1 MAIKKSTGRIGFEI
15 CNVIFMILLSIIML
29 YPFLYVASASVSS
42 NSAILAGRV
51 SIIPDTL
58 DFKAY
63 EAVFK
68 YKMVWTAYGNTLFY
82 TTVGTAINLVLT
94 VLGAYP
100 LSRKDFYGKSL
111 FTFMIAFTMLFSG
124 GLIPTFLVV
133 RDLGMFNTRWAV
145 LLPGAISTMNM
156 IIMRTFFQG
165 IPDSLEEAAT
175 IDGCTDIQVLTKIIL
190 PLSTASL
197 MTIGMFYAVGHW
209 NSWFGAMIYLRDGSK
224 YPLQLVLRG
233 IVLQN
238 QINDLLSAQAGT
250 TIEDGTNLIAESI
263 KYAVIMVAVVPIL
276 CVYPFIQKYFVKG
289 VMIGSIKG

>member
-1 MAIKKSTGRIGFEI
+1 MAIKKGAPRITFEI
-15 CNVIFMILLSIIML
+15 FNISFMVLLSVIML

-42 NSAILAGRV
+42 NSSILAGRV
-51 SIIPDTL
+51 GIIPDTIDL
-58 DFKAY
+58 KAY
-63 EAVFK
+63 TAVFK
-68 YKMVWTAYGNTLFY
+68 YKQVWNSYRNTLFY
-82 TTVGTAINLVLT
+82 TSFGTAINLVLT
-94 VLGAYP
+94 ILAAYP

-111 FTFMIAFTMLFSG
+111 FSFMIAFTMLFGG

-133 RDLGMFNTRWAV
+133 RDLGMFNTIWAI
-145 LLPGAISTMNM
+145 LLPGAIGTMNV

-175 IDGCTDIQVLTKIIL
+175 IDGCTDMQVLVKIIL

-209 NSWFGAMIYLRDGSK
+209 NSWFDSMIYLRDNTK
-224 YPLQLVLRG
+224 HPLQLVLRS

-238 QINDLLSAQAGT
+238 QINDLVSEKAGT
-250 TIEDGTNLIAESI
+250 SIEDGTNLIAESV
-263 KYAVIMVAVVPIL
+263 KYAVIMVAVIPIL

>member
-1 MAIKKSTGRIGFEI
+1 MAIRKSTGRIVFEI
-15 CNVIFMILLSIIML
+15 CNIIFMLALSVIML

-42 NSAILAGRV
+42 NTAILAGRV
-51 SIIPDTL
+51 SIIPDTFDL
-58 DFKAY
+58 KAY
-63 EAVFK
+63 QAVFK
-68 YKMVWTAYGNTLFY
+68 YKLVWTAYGNTLLY
-82 TTVGTAINLVLT
+82 TSAGTTINLILT

-100 LSRKDFYGKSL
+100 LSRKDFYGKGL

-133 RDLGMFNTRWAV
+133 RNLGLFNTRWAI

-175 IDGCTDIQVLTKIIL
+175 IDGCTDMQVLTKIIL

-209 NSWFGAMIYLRDGSK
+209 NRWFDAMIYLRDNTK
-224 YPLQLVLRG
+224 YPLQLVLRS

-238 QINDLLSAQAGT
+238 QINDLLSGQAGT
-250 TIEDGTNLIAESI
+250 TIEDGTNLIAETI
-263 KYAVIMVAVVPIL
+263 KYAVIMVAVIPIL
-276 CVYPFIQKYFVKG
+276 CVYPFVQKYFVKG

>member
-1 MAIKKSTGRIGFEI
+1 MAIRKGAPRISFEVF
-15 CNVIFMILLSIIML
+15 NVIFMILLSIIML

-42 NSAILAGRV
+42 NTSILAGRV
-51 SIIPDTL
+51 GIIPDTF
-58 DFKAY
+58 DIKAY
-63 EAVFK
+63 KAVFK
-68 YKMVWTAYGNTLFY
+68 YKQVWNSYKNTLFY
-82 TTVGTAINLVLT
+82 TSFGTFINLALT
-94 VLGAYP
+94 ILGAYP
-100 LSRKDFYGKSL
+100 LSRKDFYGKGL
-111 FTFMIAFTMLFSG
+111 FTFMIAVTMLFSG

-133 RDLGMFNTRWAV
+133 RDLGMFNSFWAI

-175 IDGCTDIQVLTKIIL
+175 IDGCTDMQVLFKIIL

-197 MTIGMFYAVGHW
+197 MTIGMFYAVDHW
-209 NSWFGAMIYLRDGSK
+209 NSWFSAMIYLRDSTK
-224 YPLQLVLRG
+224 HPLQLVLRG

-238 QINDLLSAQAGT
+238 QINDLVSEKAGT
-250 TIEDGTNLIAESI
+250 TIEDGSNLIAESV
-263 KYAVIMVAVVPIL
+263 KYAVIMVAVIPIL